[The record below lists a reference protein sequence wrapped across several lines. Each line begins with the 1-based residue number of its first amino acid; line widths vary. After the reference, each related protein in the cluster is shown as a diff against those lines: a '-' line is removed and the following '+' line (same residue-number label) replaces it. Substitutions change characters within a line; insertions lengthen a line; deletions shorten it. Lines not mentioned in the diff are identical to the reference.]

1 MDYAQEQADE
11 IEALESIYAD
21 VFEKLTDKPPWKVS
35 LTYNQSVSMCVC
47 VCVSACIP
55 CMHEES

>member
-21 VFEKLTDKPPWKVS
+21 VFEKLTDKPPWKVT
-35 LTYNQSVSMCVC
+35 LTYHQSSCLSVFV
-47 VCVSACIP
+47 
-55 CMHEES
+55 CMHNLHH

>member
-21 VFEKLTDKPPWKVS
+21 VFEKLTDKPPWKVK
-35 LTYNQSVSMCVC
+35 LTYHQASCQSVCL
-47 VCVSACIP
+47 ACIT
-55 CMHEES
+55 CITEET